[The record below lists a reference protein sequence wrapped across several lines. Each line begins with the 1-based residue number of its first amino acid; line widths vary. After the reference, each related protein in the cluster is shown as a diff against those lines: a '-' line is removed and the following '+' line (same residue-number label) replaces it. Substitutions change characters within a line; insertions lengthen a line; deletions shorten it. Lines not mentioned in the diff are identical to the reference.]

1 MRLSVIITLLIFSG
15 TVSGQIAEKKG
26 FIKTPEMIY
35 SFGQKYNTWS
45 VGVGFG
51 PVFMYADQRGYT
63 IIPDEDIHF
72 GPSVLLTKHLVP
84 AFGFELQY
92 LQADMSGKE
101 GRYGFE
107 GDLLDFSIN
116 GIAILNQMSAHPGPI
131 NDHWNFYLKI
141 GVGATLFRSR
151 LLFSETGEVVQRS
164 DLYETAS
171 SEYVVLGYDKND
183 YRKKKPRQSEIV
195 MPFGLGVMY
204 RLNNRFDVG
213 VESILRF
220 STSDNLDNILTGATN
235 DRYLFTSLNVSYKL
249 GDKDRRH
256 VRWTYRSEGMDLLG
270 RKQKDNFEDEV
281 RRLADEMALYE
292 ANRPVKKDS
301 VVISETLKIIY
312 DRYNVR
318 TLFFPERKFRSF
330 SPADQLLMGQMA
342 VQLHNSSDK
351 KLYLYGYYHSE
362 NESLDAVEESLNQC
376 KAVKDFMVKN
386 FGIDR
391 SKIEI
396 IPKGTDDP
404 IFSEGDLSSRVHEM
418 VNRRVDMV
426 LK

>member
-1 MRLSVIITLLIFSG
+1 MRLAVIIIFLIVSG
-15 TVSGQIAEKKG
+15 TLRGQMAETGG
-26 FIKTPEMIY
+26 FVKTPEMIY

-45 VGVGFG
+45 VGAGFG
-51 PVFMYADQRGYT
+51 PVFMYADQRGYS
-63 IIPDEDIHF
+63 IIPDQDIHF
-72 GPSVLLTKHLVP
+72 GPSVWVTKHLVP
-84 AFGFELQY
+84 AFGFEVQY
-92 LQADMSGKE
+92 LQADMSGEE

-151 LLFSETGEVVQRS
+151 LLFTETGEVVQRS

-171 SEYVVLGYDKND
+171 PEYVVLGYDEND
-183 YRKKKPRQSEIV
+183 FQKKKARQSEIV
-195 MPFGLGVMY
+195 MPFGFGLMY

-213 VESILRF
+213 LESILRF
-220 STSDNLDNILTGATN
+220 SASDNLDNILTGATN
-235 DRYLFTSLNVSYKL
+235 DRYLFTALNVSFKF

-270 RKQKDNFEDEV
+270 RKQKDNFEVEV
-281 RRLADEMALYE
+281 QQLADEMAQYE
-292 ANRPVKKDS
+292 ANRPINKDS

-312 DRYNVR
+312 DRYNVK
-318 TLFFPERKFRSF
+318 TLFFTDKTFKSF
-330 SPADQLLMGQMA
+330 SPSDQLLMGQMA
-342 VQLHNSSDK
+342 IELHNSPEK
-351 KLYLYGYYHSE
+351 RLYLYGYFHSNNASVDE
-362 NESLDAVEESLNQC
+362 IAESRKQC
-376 KAVKDFMVKN
+376 EVIKNFMVRN
-386 FGIDR
+386 LGIDTSR
-391 SKIEI
+391 IEV
-396 IPKGTDDP
+396 IPKGTNDP
-404 IFSEGDLSSRVHEM
+404 IYSSGNISPRVQKM